1 MGSGT
6 AIAVHSYKGG
16 TGKTL
21 VSTNLSGI
29 LASQGKNV
37 CLVDLDL
44 RAPSLDAAFGTDKKA
59 WVNDFFE
66 DRSEP
71 MNLLRDFSKEKG
83 TKGRFFVILADPSVE
98 AIRATITKDR
108 GWQMRALQHLISLR
122 DFLFE
127 KMAVD
132 YVIFDTSPGLLYES
146 INAVAAADLALV
158 IATWDASDVSG
169 TRGMINELYDL
180 FERRTVVLM
189 NKIPAQLL
197 ASGEMKLRMT
207 KQFKD
212 TFKLPVMDL
221 LPCYCEVLEQ
231 ERATILA
238 LEKPDHPFSKA
249 LVEAV
254 QQIEEVVGGFKPRPA
269 QKAP

>member
-44 RAPSLDAAFGTDKKA
+44 RAPSLDAAFGTDRKD

-66 DRSEP
+66 DRCEP
-71 MNLLRDFSKEKG
+71 VDLLRDSSKEKG

-132 YVIFDTSPGLLYES
+132 YVVFDTSPGLLYES

-158 IATWDASDVSG
+158 ITTWDASDISG
-169 TRGMINELYDL
+169 TQKMVNELYDL

-221 LPCYCEVLEQ
+221 LPCYCEVLAQ
-231 ERATILA
+231 ERASVMA

-254 QQIEEVVGGFKPRPA
+254 QQIEEVAGGLKPRPA
-269 QKAP
+269 QEAP